1 MLNAAT
7 RWVLAEKEGVHP
19 PRLDLGRP
27 KDCSG
32 FFPAATL
39 ADLPRAPE
47 DIWNRPKAQCMLDKN
62 ASQPQGTS
70 QARAAQALQI
80 KKQRLLRTKKLNKY
94 VPVLAGKCPVHLLE
108 QRQIKP
114 EHFPAPCSN
123 LQTHGPAYNAFRKRF
138 VFKQYKYC
146 FTCGLPQGDR
156 NGEGP
161 ECHKPYVPGSGQ
173 KCPFQFTIFKTAFV
187 AGQRPE
193 LLSGMQRDLG
203 VPGSTFEE
211 YLGWA
216 SSEVEV
222 DGHYHNAIEAFLW
235 CCEHLEKTDPC
246 LFL

>member
-1 MLNAAT
+1 MSSPSQDSNDLYEPPVLNAAT
-7 RWVLAEKEGVHP
+7 CWALAEKEGAHL

-32 FFPAATL
+32 FFPATTL

-47 DIWNRPKAQCMLDKN
+47 DIWNRSKAQCMLDKN

-70 QARAAQALQI
+70 QTRAAQALQI
-80 KKQRLLRTKKLNKY
+80 KQQRLLRTKKLNKY
-94 VPVLAGKCPVHLLE
+94 VPVLAGKCSVHLLE

-123 LQTHGPAYNAFRKRF
+123 LQTHRPAYN
-138 VFKQYKYC
+138 
-146 FTCGLPQGDR
+146 
-156 NGEGP
+156 EGP

-173 KCPFQFTIFKTAFV
+173 KCPFQFTIVKTAFV

-193 LLSGMQRDLG
+193 LISGMQADLG
-203 VPGSTFEE
+203 VLGNTFKE

-222 DGHYHNAIEAFLW
+222 DGRYHNVIEAFLW
-235 CCEHLEKTDPC
+235 CWEHLEKMDPC